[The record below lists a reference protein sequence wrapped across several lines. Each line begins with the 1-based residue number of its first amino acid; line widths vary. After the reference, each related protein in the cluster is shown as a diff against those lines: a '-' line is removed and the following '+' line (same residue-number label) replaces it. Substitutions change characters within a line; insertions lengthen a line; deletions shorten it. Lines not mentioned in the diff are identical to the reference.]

1 MEKEKLFVAETLDAA
16 TAERALLTV
25 PDLPMTGWLQLPVA
39 DRSAELAAIAAAAT
53 QIQQDAQVLVCIG
66 VGGSYLG
73 HKALIEAIAPQG
85 QGVEVVY
92 AGNSLDPSALAA
104 LLAQIGERDFCVNVI
119 SKSGTTTEVLIA
131 WRIFRQKLQE
141 RYGEAWRERVY
152 VTTDAN
158 SGHLHDEAVRE
169 NYVRLIL
176 PDDVG
181 GRYSVLSSVGLLP
194 LAAAGVDIIDLLAG
208 AQAQHQAIFND
219 ATTGVVYVT
228 PDGQLTQ
235 GRAAVL
241 QYALTRQQ
249 LYRQGV
255 DTEVLASFYPRLA
268 SLAAWWQQLFGES
281 EGKDAQGIFPAAA
294 TYTTDLHSL
303 GQFMQ
308 QGRRTI
314 CETLLTVEQAP
325 TGEFIVPAEGGQADW
340 LAGRDLADINQAAYL
355 ATLTAHQAGGIA
367 VGQIKIK
374 DFTETGLGALVFYLE
389 TACAVS
395 ALLAGVNPFDQPG
408 VEAYKQEM
416 FKLLGRDKQEALV

>member
-1 MEKEKLFVAETLDAA
+1 MEKEKLFVTETLDAA

-39 DRSAELAAIAAAAT
+39 DRSAELAAITAAAT

-92 AGNSLDPSALAA
+92 AGNSLDPAALAA

-158 SGHLHDEAVRE
+158 SGQLHDEAVRE
-169 NYVRLIL
+169 NYVRLVL

-194 LAAAGVDIIDLLAG
+194 LAAAGVNIVDLLAG

-228 PDGQLTQ
+228 PDGQSAQ
-235 GRAAVL
+235 GRMAVL

-255 DTEVLASFYPRLA
+255 DVEVLASFHPRLT
-268 SLAAWWQQLFGES
+268 SVAAWWQQLFGES

-314 CETLLTVEQAP
+314 CETLLAVEQVP
-325 TGEFIVPAEGGQADW
+325 TGEFIVPAEGEQADW
-340 LAGRDLADINQAAYL
+340 LAGRDLADINQAAYQ

-374 DFTETGLGALVFYLE
+374 DFTATSLGALVFYLE

-416 FKLLGRDKQEALV
+416 FKLLGRDKQETLV